1 MVVLKIK
8 PLTCREAD
16 RISYAI
22 HELFHRQ
29 HRWFC
34 GLVAEIVKVEHGE
47 GSLDITVRLKRG
59 WYAFLTPDE
68 EHKYAVIIPCKIEK
82 EAG

>member
-8 PLTCREAD
+8 PLTYKEAD

-59 WYAFLTPDE
+59 HALLTPDE
-68 EHKYAVIIPCKIEK
+68 EHKYAVIIPSKIEK
-82 EAG
+82 EAEG